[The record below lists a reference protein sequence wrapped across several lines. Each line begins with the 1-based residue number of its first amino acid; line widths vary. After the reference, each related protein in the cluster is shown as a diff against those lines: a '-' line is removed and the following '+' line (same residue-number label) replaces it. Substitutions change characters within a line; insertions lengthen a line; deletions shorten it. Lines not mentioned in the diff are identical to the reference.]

1 MQSQFGVLAN
11 ALSPIGIAAVSADG
25 FSQAAADGLLSSSD
39 VVVVDDF
46 GRPVVCVISASTATA
61 KKTAPIINFI
71 VESMAA
77 QLHDAIARND
87 VECIK
92 SLLNKNDSDDNDNHD
107 DHAIAL
113 VNSVH
118 GDGFDSRTALSRAA
132 EIGAIDIVRLLLDR
146 GAVASATDV
155 NGGTAIWF
163 ASERGHASVVA
174 LLKERG
180 ALVND
185 NAEDSGDYDHAGLDF
200 D

>member
-1 MQSQFGVLAN
+1 
-11 ALSPIGIAAVSADG
+11 
-25 FSQAAADGLLSSSD
+25 
-39 VVVVDDF
+39 
-46 GRPVVCVISASTATA
+46 
-61 KKTAPIINFI
+61 
-71 VESMAA
+71 MAA
-77 QLHDAIARND
+77 ELHDAIARND
-87 VECIK
+87 VECVK
-92 SLLNKNDSDDNDNHD
+92 SLLNKTSSSSKDEEV
-107 DHAIAL
+107 AL